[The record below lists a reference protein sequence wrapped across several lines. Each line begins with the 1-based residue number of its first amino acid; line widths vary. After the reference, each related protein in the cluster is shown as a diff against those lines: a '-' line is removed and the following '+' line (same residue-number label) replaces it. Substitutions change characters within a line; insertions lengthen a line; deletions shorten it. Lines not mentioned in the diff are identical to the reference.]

1 VTEPDEPRPDLTANP
16 EDEFLALAGVAYL
29 VTDAFGMITE
39 ANVAAGNLLGVSPPQ
54 LIGKPLARYVTEVDR
69 REFRIRLLE
78 LKPQAEPRRWRLW
91 LTPRRGSPFLAE
103 LRVSRNEDG
112 SVGTLSWTLDDITK
126 QTSAEAELRVL
137 ASELEQRVSERT
149 HEVEAERARLAAVVE
164 QIPAGLMILGA
175 DERVLLA
182 NAEARRLLG
191 DQVIEGIEGIEGLPS
206 GNESLAEGRAEIARE
221 GGSQVVLDVW
231 IAPILDAGG
240 QRVGVMQL
248 FQDISLRESRERAER
263 EFVTN
268 AAHQLQSPLAGIISA
283 VEVLQAGA
291 KDGSERDVFLGHI
304 EREANRLARLTRAL
318 LTLARAQTGVETPR
332 DEVVALEP
340 LLSEVQGALRPAP
353 GVAVAVDCP
362 PGLAVVTNR
371 ALVEQALLN
380 VAENA
385 AKYTLQGRITL
396 AAHPRDGGVEILVSD
411 TGPGIPERERRH
423 VMERFFRGAA
433 NTPDGF
439 GLGIAIVR
447 SAIDALGGE
456 VELEAPES
464 GGTVVRILLKQAAHV
479 VRIE

>member
-1 VTEPDEPRPDLTANP
+1 VNEPDEPRPDLTAEP
-16 EDEFLALAGVAYL
+16 EDELLAVAGVAYV
-29 VTDAFGMITE
+29 VTDALGTISE
-39 ANVAAGNLLGVSPPQ
+39 ANVAAGNLLGVSPAQ
-54 LIGKPLARYVTEVDR
+54 LIGKPLVVYVTEVDR

-78 LKPQAEPRRWRLW
+78 LRPQAEPRRWRLW
-91 LTPRRGSPFLAE
+91 LTPRGGSPFLAE
-103 LRVSRNEDG
+103 LRVSRTEDA
-112 SVGTLSWTLDDITK
+112 SVGTLSWTLDDITEK
-126 QTSAEAELRVL
+126 TSAEAELRVL

-149 HEVEAERARLAAVVE
+149 QEVEAERARLAAVVE
-164 QIPAGLMILGA
+164 QIPAGLTILGA
-175 DERVLLA
+175 DDRVVLA

-191 DQVIEGIEGIEGLPS
+191 DQVIEGIEGMPS
-206 GNESLAEGRAEIARE
+206 GNESFAQGRVEIVGDDGNQA
-221 GGSQVVLDVW
+221 VLDVW

-248 FQDISLRESRERAER
+248 FQDISRRESRERAER

-340 LLSEVQGALRPAP
+340 LLSEVQAALRPAAD
-353 GVAVAVDCP
+353 VAVSVDCP
-362 PGLAVVTNR
+362 PELAVVTNR
-371 ALVEQALLN
+371 ELVEQALLN

-396 AAHPRDGGVEILVSD
+396 TARSREGGVEIVVSD
-411 TGPGIPERERRH
+411 TGPGIPERERVH
-423 VMERFFRGAA
+423 VMERFYRGASDSA
-433 NTPDGF
+433 DGF

-447 SAIDALGGE
+447 SAMAALDGDL
-456 VELEAPES
+456 ELEAPES
-464 GGTVVRILLKQAAHV
+464 GGTVVRIRLKQAAHV
-479 VRIE
+479 VRIQ